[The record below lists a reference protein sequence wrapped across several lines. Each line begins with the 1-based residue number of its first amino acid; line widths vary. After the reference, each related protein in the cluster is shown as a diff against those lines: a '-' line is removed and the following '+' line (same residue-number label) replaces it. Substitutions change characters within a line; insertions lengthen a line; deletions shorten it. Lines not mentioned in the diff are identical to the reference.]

1 MFGGITKS
9 GRGPVQR
16 VYQVMG
22 GAPKPLVRWAFQL
35 SAAQKL
41 ISKPMVKLQ
50 NLDDTD
56 FLAQLEAVDNFT
68 ANMIAYPGRTFGQL
82 YHRFFKT
89 NDLKYGYF
97 EFGDRRIEIA
107 NIDTPVLVLDRQ
119 SVVEGKSVSVR
130 VDLGGRRIIKKK
142 K

>member
-1 MFGGITKS
+1 
-9 GRGPVQR
+9 
-16 VYQVMG
+16 
-22 GAPKPLVRWAFQL
+22 
-35 SAAQKL
+35 
-41 ISKPMVKLQ
+41 MVKLQ

-107 NIDTPVLVLDRQ
+107 NIDKPVLVFGGATDGIAPVARSEERRVGTECVGTGRSRWPQ
-119 SVVEGKSVSVR
+119 HHVQKKNKKSSVKRCTEPKR
-130 VDLGGRRIIKKK
+130 DK
-142 K
+142 

>member
-41 ISKPMVKLQ
+41 SSKPMVKLQ

-68 ANMIAYPGRTFGQL
+68 ANMIAYPGRPIGQL
-82 YHRFFKT
+82 QARFFNT
-89 NDLKYGYF
+89 NDLKYGYCQ
-97 EFGDRRIEIA
+97 FGDCSTKTPH
-107 NIDTPVLVLDRQ
+107 IDHHLNA
-119 SVVEGKSVSVR
+119 
-130 VDLGGRRIIKKK
+130 LGGRTS
-142 K
+142 